1 MAINWKDYQ
10 DEVAAFFRGLGLDA
24 ETDVRVNGV
33 RTHHDVD
40 VVVRSH
46 HVGFDITWLVECKH
60 WQTRVSKLHVLALR
74 EIVAD
79 VGADRGI
86 VLCEVGFQ
94 SGALEAATLTN
105 VRATSLATLQ
115 RSAAADIVA
124 MRLRE
129 FNDQTIECKRRY
141 WDISKEKRIEIGLR
155 PEVGA
160 VGYSGAR
167 AVECAEELVSK
178 GLRGVYP
185 FECESVGAWAMFDG
199 PKSFNAPEEVVMAL
213 EPLLAKLES
222 LLAKSGI

>member
-10 DEVAAFFRGLGLDA
+10 DEVAAFFRSLGLDA
-24 ETDVRVNGV
+24 QTDVRVNGV

-86 VLCEVGFQ
+86 LLCEAGFQ

-105 VRATSLATLQ
+105 VRATSLVNLQ

-129 FNDQTIECKRRY
+129 CNDRTLDCKRRY
-141 WDISKEKRIEIGLR
+141 WEIPKQKRIEVGLR
-155 PEVGA
+155 PDSGA
-160 VGYSGAR
+160 VGYSGTAV
-167 AVECAEELVSK
+167 VECAEELVSK

-185 FECESVGAWAMFDG
+185 FECESGGAWTMFDG
-199 PKSFNAPEEVVMAL
+199 GRNFNAPDEV
-213 EPLLAKLES
+213 LATLES
-222 LLAKSGI
+222 LLAKLETLLDKAGS